1 MVGQL
6 LLYMGKPSLYELLTT
21 IEDQTTY
28 ADAVRG
34 FGAAQEEREIDVRTA
49 LEFHDTR
56 RRNQMRAEVETAQ
69 RLLDARK
76 SLATQAIPAW
86 QAREEARLDEDL
98 DLFITQP
105 SVSDVEMTRGCPRDG
120 QEGREG

>member
-21 IEDQTTY
+21 FEDQTTY

-34 FGAAQEEREIDVRTA
+34 FGAAQVEREIDVRTA

-98 DLFITQP
+98 DLSSPNRP
-105 SVSDVEMTRGCPRDG
+105 SPTSR
-120 QEGREG
+120 